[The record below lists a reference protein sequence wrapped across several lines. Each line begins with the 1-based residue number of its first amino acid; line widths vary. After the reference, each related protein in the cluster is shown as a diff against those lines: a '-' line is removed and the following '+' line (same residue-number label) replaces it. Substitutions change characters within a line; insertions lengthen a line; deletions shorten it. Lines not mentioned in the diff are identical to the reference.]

1 MKRNTTIPKFNRLQR
16 LVFLSLSK
24 GGRRRDFRDFESE
37 KKIGIFLL
45 ETLCFLGVIAGLI
58 FFWIATP

>member
-1 MKRNTTIPKFNRLQR
+1 MKHKVPQFNRIQR
-16 LVFLSLSK
+16 LVFLSLSN
-24 GGRRRDFRDFESE
+24 GGKRKDFDSE

>member
-1 MKRNTTIPKFNRLQR
+1 MKQKTIPKFTRLQR
-16 LVFLSLSK
+16 LIFLSLSN
-24 GGRRRDFRDFESE
+24 GGKRRDFESE
-37 KKIGIFLL
+37 KKIGKFAL